1 MGNSLNRGRS
11 RFGRALCFAG
21 ASALALCGSA
31 YAQDD
36 AAEEAEEAVE
46 VIIEEAE
53 EAAETLTQD
62 KITITG
68 SRIGRSEFNSISPV
82 QILSADVSRA
92 VGLVSAADILQNST
106 ADSGIKIDATF
117 NGFVLDNGP
126 GGNTVNLR
134 GLGAERT
141 LLLLNNRR
149 IAPAGVEG
157 APSVPD
163 LNLIPS
169 IMLDR
174 IEVLLDG
181 ASSIYGAD
189 AVAGVANAILRDDIE
204 GFEVVTEFTA
214 PTETGGAGKESTISA
229 AWGMN
234 NDRGF
239 IGVGMEYFNRER
251 IAFADRE
258 FTADCER
265 DFIIN
270 PDNGEVQLGGIDE
283 TGCDYL
289 RTNRILDFG
298 DTLGVAPFGSIYF
311 TEGSTNIGIPNFSES
326 QASIFGVPIPD
337 AGIDTEAD
345 FYNVLNSD
353 RADNADLVSGQERIS
368 LVAYGEYDLDWNNSS
383 VFFEALYSQRDS
395 TIDGGPGLVFP
406 TIPAENPFNP
416 CNEVACF
423 ASLAPVYDP
432 FFGPG
437 VADSIIPVGWYPI
450 LSIRG
455 DRDTVDVNV
464 AQTRFVAGL
473 KGDLTAF
480 QNAGLDNWTYEV
492 SAQYSESSGQSK
504 RVGVLNDRL
513 LLSLN
518 TSVEVDG
525 EIVCGIDTDG
535 DGIPNNEQVGI
546 FGSEDLLSVP
556 CVPVNL
562 FAPSIY
568 QDGGGSFATQA
579 ETDYLFGTRN
589 FNTQIDQT
597 VIQGIVQGDL
607 FELPWNG
614 AAVPLVVGFE
624 YRDESIFS
632 DPDDVAADGLLYG
645 FFADQGATGRR
656 DLYEG
661 FAETEITPIRGIPG
675 AEELTFNLSTRWTE
689 ESNFGAL
696 WTYSGKAKYRPV
708 DWLAFNFTTGTS
720 YRAPGLREQFLAGS
734 TGFNSVTD
742 PCIVP
747 TDARA
752 PGANPTDPD
761 VYDPTEDNRSA
772 QTLENCTLAG
782 VDPLSLG
789 LAENLATSQSTE
801 INSGGSTTLQAEES
815 ESFTYGFTLDQPWF
829 DSFDLRLNVTYYDTE
844 ITDSVAEP
852 SPAFIVRDCYVDNPG
867 LASGFCS
874 RVTRDA
880 GGLISVVD
888 SSVINIGRETAKGF
902 DINMLFEKEFIVNER
917 PLDFSIDLRANKTD
931 ERLLDLSNL
940 LAPTATAEE
949 IANAIDDD
957 KDEIGF
963 PEWRVNTAIS
973 AAYGDWRGT
982 FFTRYISDQQEDR
995 TDTFDPTAPD
1005 NPVDFTDDYFVHNA
1019 SISYSPGTWDFTVG
1033 VENVFGEE
1041 PPYVDPDGAFSVRN
1055 VPIGTG
1061 YDVFGRTFFV
1071 QVGKQF

>member
-1 MGNSLNRGRS
+1 MGNTLNRGRS
-11 RFGRALCFAG
+11 RFGRAICFAG
-21 ASALALCGSA
+21 VSALALCGSA

-36 AAEEAEEAVE
+36 ATDEVVDDVE
-46 VIIEEAE
+46 IIEEASE
-53 EAAETLTQD
+53 EESLTQD

-68 SRIGRSEFNSISPV
+68 SRIARNEFTSISPV

-106 ADSGIKIDATF
+106 ADSGLKIDATF

-126 GGNTVNLR
+126 GGNTVSLR

-169 IMLDR
+169 ILLDR

-181 ASSIYGAD
+181 SSSIYGAD

-204 GFEVVTEFTA
+204 GFEIAAEFTA
-214 PTETGGAGKESTISA
+214 PTETGGAGKETILSA
-229 AWGMN
+229 AWGQS
-234 NDRGF
+234 NDRGY
-239 IGVGMEYFNRER
+239 IGFGAEYTSRER
-251 IAFADRE
+251 VKFSDRE
-258 FTADCER
+258 FTEECEK
-265 DFIIN
+265 DYVIN
-270 PDNGEVQLGGIDE
+270 PDNGDIVLGGTDE
-283 TGCDYL
+283 TGCDFL

-298 DTLGVAPFGSIYF
+298 NPLSVNPVFGSIYF

-326 QASIFGVPIPD
+326 QASLFGVPVPD
-337 AGIDTEAD
+337 AGIDTESD
-345 FYNVLNSD
+345 FYNILNSD
-353 RADNADLVSGQERIS
+353 AVDNADLVSEQERWS
-368 LVAYGEYDLDWNNSS
+368 MVAYGEYDLDWNNSS
-383 VFFEALYSQRDS
+383 VFFEALYSKRETDIN
-395 TIDGGPGLVFP
+395 TGPFLIFP
-406 TIPAENPFNP
+406 TIPAENAFNP
-416 CNEVACF
+416 CNEVACYQILDPLLP
-423 ASLAPVYDP
+423 ASLQSAILPVD
-432 FFGPG
+432 
-437 VADSIIPVGWYPI
+437 WYPI
-450 LSIRG
+450 LSIKG
-455 DRDTVDVNV
+455 DRETVLADV
-464 AQTRFVAGL
+464 AQTRFVGGIR
-473 KGDLTAF
+473 GDLTAF

-492 SAQYSESSGQSK
+492 SAQYSESSGQSQ
-504 RVGVLNDRL
+504 RQGLNNDRL
-513 LLSLN
+513 ILSLQ
-518 TSVEVDG
+518 TSREVDG

-535 DGIPNNEQVGI
+535 DGLPNNENVGV
-546 FGSEDLLSVP
+546 FNDEDLLTVP

-568 QDGGGSFATQA
+568 QEGGGEFATQA
-579 ETDYLFGTRN
+579 EADYLFTTRN

-597 VIQGIVQGDL
+597 VISGIIQGDL

-614 AAVPLVVGFE
+614 SQVPLVLGFE
-624 YRDESIFS
+624 YRDEGINSI
-632 DPDDVAADGLLYG
+632 PDQVARDGLLFG
-645 FFADQGATGRR
+645 TISDQGATGRR

-661 FAETEITPIRGIPG
+661 FAETEITPIRGIAG

-696 WTYSGKAKYRPV
+696 WTYSGKVKYRPV
-708 DWLAFNFTTGTS
+708 DWLALNFTTGTS
-720 YRAPGLREQFLAGS
+720 YRAPGLREQFLAGT
-734 TGFNSVTD
+734 TGFNTVTD

-747 TDARA
+747 TDART
-752 PGANPTDPD
+752 PGAMIGDPD
-761 VYDPTEDNRSA
+761 TYDPTNDERSP
-772 QTLENCTLAG
+772 QTLANCVAAG

-789 LAENLATSQSTE
+789 LAEGLTPTQSTE
-801 INSGGSTTLQAEES
+801 INSGGTLDLLAEES

-852 SPAFIVRDCYVDNPG
+852 SAAFIVRDCYIDNPN

-874 RVTRDA
+874 RITRDG
-880 GGLISVVD
+880 GGLLDVID

-902 DINMLFEKEFIVNER
+902 DINVLFEKEFIFNER
-917 PLDFSIDLRANKTD
+917 PLDFAFDVRANKAE

-940 LAPTATAEE
+940 LADTASAAEIE
-949 IANAIDDD
+949 NSIDDNIG
-957 KDEIGF
+957 EISF
-963 PEWRVNTAIS
+963 PEWRVNTTLS
-973 AAYGDWRGT
+973 AAYGDWTGR
-982 FFTRYISDQQEDR
+982 FFSRYISGGQNDR
-995 TDTFDPTAPD
+995 ADTFDPTAPD

-1019 SISYSPGTWDFTVG
+1019 SISYNPGTWDLTVG

-1041 PPYVDPDGAFSVRN
+1041 PPVVDPDGAFSVRN

-1061 YDVFGRTFFV
+1061 YDVFGRTVFV
-1071 QVGKQF
+1071 QIAKQF